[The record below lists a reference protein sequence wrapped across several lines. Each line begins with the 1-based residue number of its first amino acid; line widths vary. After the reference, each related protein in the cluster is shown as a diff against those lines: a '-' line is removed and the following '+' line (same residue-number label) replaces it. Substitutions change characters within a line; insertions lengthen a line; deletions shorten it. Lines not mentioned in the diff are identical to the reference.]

1 MTDILCYQAR
11 IPDVAVGCF
20 YCASA
25 ARGGRSSMSIVRSLL
40 ITGCQQARRGNR
52 GIAQA
57 WEDARVTGGLEL
69 GLPEIVKMP

>member
-1 MTDILCYQAR
+1 MVDILCYQAR

-25 ARGGRSSMSIVRSLL
+25 AQKDQSSMSIVRALL
-40 ITGCQQARRGNR
+40 KTGCQKARRGNR

-69 GLPEIVKMP
+69 